1 MFRISKFEIRISRPL
16 DVWTVAR
23 TDGYEKMKKISLVD
37 IVKVFRSG
45 PRAASTI
52 AVDHVS
58 LTIEP
63 GEFFF
68 LLGPSGCGKTTLL
81 RIIAG
86 LTAPSSGQVWLGDRD
101 VTDLAVEQR
110 NTAMVFQNYALWPH
124 MTVQQN
130 VEFGPRMRG
139 APAATR
145 RRLAADNLARV
156 EMESY
161 AARKPN
167 QLSGGQQQ
175 RVALARALAA
185 QGDCLLL
192 DEPLSNL
199 DARLRLHM
207 RHELRRL
214 VKSTGITAVYVTH
227 DQKEALS
234 MADRVAV
241 MDAGKVVQIGRP
253 EEVYNRPATRFVAD
267 FLGEAN
273 FVEGRITGAAGGAG
287 SGGPGGVRVETAV
300 GKLLAANCAGRE
312 VGLNVLCCVRPE
324 RIELCGENRDAG
336 GENRDANHFLP
347 LDLGTDEERLERKMV
362 SVPIFPIF
370 PNGGASLQATVA
382 ESIYLGEMRQY
393 LCDLPGGQRWKIS
406 VLAGAD
412 KAFPP
417 GSAVTLRIAAQDVAI
432 LPA

>member
-1 MFRISKFEIRISRPL
+1 
-16 DVWTVAR
+16 
-23 TDGYEKMKKISLVD
+23 MKKISLVD

-45 PRAASTI
+45 PRAASTL

-86 LTAPSSGQVWLGDRD
+86 LTAPSSGQVWLGDRN
-101 VTDLAVEQR
+101 VTDLPVEQR

-124 MTVQQN
+124 MTVRQN

-156 EMESY
+156 EMDPY

-273 FVEGRITGAAGGAG
+273 FVHGTITAAASAGEGAAQQGTAAGTSPGQAGATG
-287 SGGPGGVRVETAV
+287 FAGDRGPVVRVQTPV
-300 GKLLAANCAGRE
+300 GALLATKASARQPGQD
-312 VGLNVLCCVRPE
+312 VLCCVRPE
-324 RIELCGENRDAG
+324 RIELCERSIAQSAAAGNAQSATADDARG
-336 GENRDANHFLP
+336 G
-347 LDLGTDEERLERKMV
+347 V
-362 SVPIFPIF
+362 
-370 PNGGASLQATVA
+370 ASLQATVA

-412 KAFPP
+412 KAIPA
-417 GSAVTLRIAAQDVAI
+417 GTAVTLRIAAQDVAL

>member
-1 MFRISKFEIRISRPL
+1 MKSIRL
-16 DVWTVAR
+16 
-23 TDGYEKMKKISLVD
+23 EN

-45 PRAASTI
+45 PRAAATVAI
-52 AVDHVS
+52 DNVS

-86 LTAPSSGQVWLGDRD
+86 LTAPSSGRVWLGESD
-101 VTDLAVEQR
+101 VTGLAVEQR

-124 MTVQQN
+124 MTVRQN
-130 VEFGPRMRG
+130 VEFGPKMRG
-139 APAATR
+139 SPAAAR
-145 RRLAADNLARV
+145 RQRAADNLARV
-156 EMESY
+156 EMDPY

-241 MDAGKVVQIGRP
+241 MNAGKVVQIGRP
-253 EEVYNRPATRFVAD
+253 EEVYNRPATKFVAD

-273 FVEGRITGAAGGAG
+273 FVPGTIAGEAAAGEVTAG
-287 SGGPGGVRVETAV
+287 SAAAGAPGWVRVETPV
-300 GKLLAANCAGRE
+300 GVLLAADESGRQI
-312 VGLNVLCCVRPE
+312 GQDVLCCVRPE
-324 RIELCGENRDAG
+324 RIELCERSADARG
-336 GENRDANHFLP
+336 GAADND
-347 LDLGTDEERLERKMV
+347 V
-362 SVPIFPIF
+362 
-370 PNGGASLQATVA
+370 ASLQATVA
-382 ESIYLGEMRQY
+382 ESVYLGEMRQY

-412 KAFPP
+412 KAIPA
-417 GSAVTLRIAAQDVAI
+417 GSAVTLRVAAQDVAL

>member
-1 MFRISKFEIRISRPL
+1 MKRIRLEN
-16 DVWTVAR
+16 
-23 TDGYEKMKKISLVD
+23 

-45 PRAASTI
+45 LRSASAT

-86 LTAPSSGQVWLGDRD
+86 LTAPSSGAVWLGDRD
-101 VTDLAVEQR
+101 VTNLPVQHR

-124 MTVQQN
+124 MTVRQN

-139 APAATR
+139 APAAAR
-145 RRLAADNLARV
+145 RQQAADNLARV
-156 EMESY
+156 EMGPY

-207 RHELRRL
+207 RHELRHL

-241 MDAGKVVQIGRP
+241 MNAGKVVQIGRP
-253 EEVYNRPATRFVAD
+253 EEVYNRPATKFVAD

-273 FVEGRITGAAGGAG
+273 FVPGRISAPAG
-287 SGGPGGVRVETAV
+287 GGVRVETAV
-300 GKLLAANCAGRE
+300 GELLAADCPGRQI
-312 VGLNVLCCVRPE
+312 GRNVLCCVRPE
-324 RIELCGENRDAG
+324 RIELSARSADT
-336 GENRDANHFLP
+336 R
-347 LDLGTDEERLERKMV
+347 
-362 SVPIFPIF
+362 
-370 PNGGASLQATVA
+370 GGAAPNDTASLTATVA
-382 ESIYLGEMRQY
+382 ETVYLGEMRQY

-412 KAFPP
+412 KAIPP
-417 GSAVTLRIAAQDVAI
+417 GAPVMLRVAARDVAL

>member
-1 MFRISKFEIRISRPL
+1 MKSIRL
-16 DVWTVAR
+16 
-23 TDGYEKMKKISLVD
+23 EN
-37 IVKVFRSG
+37 IVKVFRGG
-45 PRAASTI
+45 PHAASAP

-86 LTAPSSGQVWLGDRD
+86 LTAPSSGRVWLGESD
-101 VTDLAVEQR
+101 VTGLAVEQR

-124 MTVQQN
+124 MTVRQN
-130 VEFGPRMRG
+130 VEFGPKMRG
-139 APAATR
+139 SPAAAR
-145 RRLAADNLARV
+145 RQRAADNLARV
-156 EMESY
+156 EMDPY

-241 MDAGKVVQIGRP
+241 MNAGKVVQIGRP
-253 EEVYNRPATRFVAD
+253 EEVYNRPATKFVAD

-273 FVEGRITGAAGGAG
+273 FVPGTIAGEAAGEVTAGEAREGGAAGTSAGLADAAAPGAAPGAG
-287 SGGPGGVRVETAV
+287 RMAVTAGSAAAGAPGWVRVETPV
-300 GKLLAANCAGRE
+300 GVLLAADESGRQI
-312 VGLNVLCCVRPE
+312 GQDVLCCVRPE
-324 RIELCGENRDAG
+324 RIELCERSADARG
-336 GENRDANHFLP
+336 GAADND
-347 LDLGTDEERLERKMV
+347 V
-362 SVPIFPIF
+362 
-370 PNGGASLQATVA
+370 ASLQATVA
-382 ESIYLGEMRQY
+382 ESVYLGEMRQY

-412 KAFPP
+412 KAIPA
-417 GSAVTLRIAAQDVAI
+417 GSAVTLRVAAQDVAL

>member
-1 MFRISKFEIRISRPL
+1 MKSIRL
-16 DVWTVAR
+16 
-23 TDGYEKMKKISLVD
+23 EN
-37 IVKVFRSG
+37 IVKVFRGG
-45 PRAASTI
+45 PRAASAP

-86 LTAPSSGQVWLGDRD
+86 LTAPSSGRVWLGESD
-101 VTDLAVEQR
+101 VTGLPVERR

-124 MTVQQN
+124 MTVRQN
-130 VEFGPRMRG
+130 VEFGPKMRG
-139 APAATR
+139 SPAAAR
-145 RRLAADNLARV
+145 RQLAADNLARV
-156 EMESY
+156 EMDPY

-241 MDAGKVVQIGRP
+241 MNAGKVVQIGRP
-253 EEVYNRPATRFVAD
+253 EEVYNRPATKFVAD

-273 FVEGRITGAAGGAG
+273 FVPGTIAGEAAAGEVTAG
-287 SGGPGGVRVETAV
+287 SAAAGAPGWVRVATPV
-300 GKLLAANCAGRE
+300 GVLLAADESGRQI
-312 VGLNVLCCVRPE
+312 GQDVLCCVRPE
-324 RIELCGENRDAG
+324 RIELCERSADARG
-336 GENRDANHFLP
+336 GAADND
-347 LDLGTDEERLERKMV
+347 V
-362 SVPIFPIF
+362 
-370 PNGGASLQATVA
+370 ASLQATVA
-382 ESIYLGEMRQY
+382 ESVYLGEMRQY

-412 KAFPP
+412 KAIPA
-417 GSAVTLRIAAQDVAI
+417 GSAVTLRVAAQDVAL

>member
-1 MFRISKFEIRISRPL
+1 
-16 DVWTVAR
+16 
-23 TDGYEKMKKISLVD
+23 MKKISLVD

-45 PRAASTI
+45 PRAASTL

-86 LTAPSSGQVWLGDRD
+86 LTEPSSGAVWLGDRD
-101 VTDLAVEQR
+101 VTDLAVQQR

-145 RRLAADNLARV
+145 RQLAADNLARV
-156 EMESY
+156 EMDPY

-207 RHELRRL
+207 RHELRHL

-273 FVEGRITGAAGGAG
+273 FVPGTVAGPAGEGAAQQGTAAGTSPGQAGATG
-287 SGGPGGVRVETAV
+287 FAGDRGPVVRVQTPV
-300 GKLLAANCAGRE
+300 GELLAADEAGLRPDASARQI
-312 VGLNVLCCVRPE
+312 GQPVLCCVRPE
-324 RIELCGENRDAG
+324 RIELCARSSAQSAAAGNTQSAPATDAR
-336 GENRDANHFLP
+336 NA
-347 LDLGTDEERLERKMV
+347 V
-362 SVPIFPIF
+362 
-370 PNGGASLQATVA
+370 ASLQATVA

-412 KAFPP
+412 KAIPA
-417 GSAVTLRIAAQDVAI
+417 GSAVTLRIAAQDVAL

>member
-1 MFRISKFEIRISRPL
+1 VEIGGRNMKRIRLEN
-16 DVWTVAR
+16 
-23 TDGYEKMKKISLVD
+23 

-86 LTAPSSGQVWLGDRD
+86 LTQPSSGQVWLGDRD

-124 MTVQQN
+124 MTVRQN

-156 EMESY
+156 EMDPY

-207 RHELRRL
+207 RHELRHL

-241 MDAGKVVQIGRP
+241 MNAGKVVQIGRP

-273 FVEGRITGAAGGAG
+273 FVPGRISGPAG
-287 SGGPGGVRVETAV
+287 GGVRVETAV
-300 GKLLAANCAGRE
+300 GELQAANCAGRE
-312 VGLNVLCCVRPE
+312 VGRNVLCCVRPE
-324 RIELCGENRDAG
+324 RIELSARPADTRG
-336 GENRDANHFLP
+336 GAAQND
-347 LDLGTDEERLERKMV
+347 V
-362 SVPIFPIF
+362 
-370 PNGGASLQATVA
+370 ASLQATVA
-382 ESIYLGEMRQY
+382 ESVYLGEMRQY

-412 KAFPP
+412 KAFPA
-417 GSAVTLRIAAQDVAI
+417 GTAVTLRIAAQDVAL